1 MPDGM
6 TALTEHL
13 GAVAARAADD
23 ITDALCLKM
32 VTQGVGRLL
41 KAAQGDADAIN
52 AYADRGLDPTKA
64 AKGSLPSYSML
75 RCGEHDRDRA
85 IDRLVE
91 AGWIV
96 AGKDGAG
103 KDVYSYSVGAPFGP
117 PRTETSRNRHTA
129 VR

>member
-6 TALTEHL
+6 TILTEHL
-13 GAVAARAADD
+13 GAVSARAADD

-32 VTQGVGRLL
+32 IQQGVSRLL

-52 AYADRGLDPTKA
+52 SYADRGLDPTKA
-64 AKGSLPSYSML
+64 AKASLPSYAML
-75 RCGEHDRDRA
+75 RCGEHDRSRA

-91 AGWIV
+91 AEWMKR
-96 AGKDGAG
+96 GKDGAG
-103 KDVYSYSVGAPFGP
+103 KDVYSFSVGVPFGP